1 MILHVKKTEAKFAM
15 NNGDGGI
22 LGSAVAEYYYM
33 EIILLGLTHI

>member
-1 MILHVKKTEAKFAM
+1 MILHVITEAKLAM